1 MEKDSFQQRELDK
14 SEPPQRKTPKRIIHF
29 ADGDIM
35 EEYSTEEEEE
45 EENKE
50 LRTNSTPDPSRL
62 AWGPYLWFWAGR
74 IARISFSTC
83 EFLGGRFAV
92 FFGLHQAKYQYVLDE
107 YCRTQNKGSHNE
119 SERSGSKAQ
128 LPKDPNEKCH
138 LEAGDR
144 EYGTRQQDVDKGAPQ

>member
-50 LRTNSTPDPSRL
+50 LRTNSTPDPVSS
-62 AWGPYLWFWAGR
+62 GDHY
-74 IARISFSTC
+74 
-83 EFLGGRFAV
+83 E
-92 FFGLHQAKYQYVLDE
+92 
-107 YCRTQNKGSHNE
+107 HN
-119 SERSGSKAQ
+119 
-128 LPKDPNEKCH
+128 
-138 LEAGDR
+138 
-144 EYGTRQQDVDKGAPQ
+144 GAE